1 MLNAHN
7 VLQSA
12 WQTAF
17 GTPKTP
23 ATVKLQNVS
32 SFRLRPEFQTRA
44 LEQLRGTLAPTHQT
58 TLDNYS
64 GSATFEVSDE
74 TFEDVNYWLEALFG
88 KASPTGTGP
97 YVRDYAAPTTS
108 AITPQFMTLQYGQKY
123 GQTDEVWQ
131 MQDASVAS
139 LTLSGADNTGVQVG
153 GSIIGGKVMPGAL
166 AALSDRTGV
175 TRMSGCMASVAIE
188 TWTGSTFTPLAS
200 SAFSWEISINSNRE
214 YRGYL
219 GDCTPTAYHD
229 QKWNGQL
236 RLSLELNDSTDDYLS
251 AMLSTASAIL
261 ERQVKIE
268 YKTGTS
274 TTERS
279 MAITFAGHSMQ
290 APELFQDRNGV
301 TTYDLVLDGV
311 YNSTLGNWLKI
322 ETKSATQTL
331 A

>member
-1 MLNAHN
+1 MLDAHN

-58 TLDNYS
+58 TLDNYA

-88 KASPTGTGP
+88 TASPTGTGP
-97 YVRDYAAPTTS
+97 YVRAYAAPTTA
-108 AITPQFMTLQYGQKY
+108 AITPHFMTLQWGQAD
-123 GQTDEVWQ
+123 GVFQL
-131 MQDASVAS
+131 QDASIAS

-153 GSIIGGKVMPGAL
+153 GSIIAGKVIPGTL
-166 AALSDRTGV
+166 ASLLDRTAV

-188 TWTGSTFTPLAS
+188 TWTGSAFTPLAS
-200 SAFSWEISINSNRE
+200 SAFSWELSINSNRE

-236 RLSLELNDSTDDYLS
+236 RLSLELNGTTDDYLI
-251 AMLSTASAIL
+251 AMLGASSAIL
-261 ERQVKIE
+261 EKQVRIK
-268 YKTGTS
+268 YSTGS
-274 TTERS
+274 GASLRS
-279 MAITFAGHSMQ
+279 MTITFAGHSMQ
-290 APELFQDRNGV
+290 APEF
-301 TTYDLVLDGV
+301 
-311 YNSTLGNWLKI
+311 SKI
-322 ETKSATQTL
+322 AMAL
-331 A
+331 

>member
-58 TLDNYS
+58 TLDNYA

-74 TFEDVNYWLEALFG
+74 TFEDVNYWLDALFG
-88 KASPTGTGP
+88 AATPTGTLP
-97 YVRDYAAPTTS
+97 YVRAYNAPTT
-108 AITPQFMTLQYGQKY
+108 AAVTPHFMTLQY

-131 MQDASVAS
+131 LQDASVAS

-153 GSIIGGKVMPGAL
+153 GSIIGGKVTAGSL
-166 AALSDRTGV
+166 ASLSDRTGV
-175 TRMSGCMASVAIE
+175 TRMSGCMASVAIAA
-188 TWTGSTFTPLAS
+188 WDSSSFTTLAN
-200 SAFSWEISINSNRE
+200 SAFSWELSINSNRE

-219 GDCTPTAYHD
+219 GNCTPTAYSD

-236 RLSLELNDSTDDYLS
+236 RLSFELNDTTDDHLI

>member
-1 MLNAHN
+1 MLDAHN

-58 TLDNYS
+58 TLDNYA

-88 KASPTGTGP
+88 TASPTGTGP
-97 YVRDYAAPTTS
+97 YVRAYAAPTTA
-108 AITPQFMTLQYGQKY
+108 AITPHFMTLQWGQAN
-123 GQTDEVWQ
+123 GVFQL
-131 MQDASVAS
+131 QDASVAS

-153 GSIIGGKVMPGAL
+153 GSIVAGKVIPGTL
-166 AALSDRTGV
+166 ASLLDRTAV

-188 TWTGSTFTPLAS
+188 TWTGSAFTPLAS
-200 SAFSWEISINSNRE
+200 SAFSWELSINSNRE

-236 RLSLELNDSTDDYLS
+236 RLSLELNATTDDYLI
-251 AMLSTASAIL
+251 AMLGASSAIL
-261 ERQVKIE
+261 EKQVRIK
-268 YKTGTS
+268 YSTGS
-274 TTERS
+274 GASLRS
-279 MAITFAGHSMQ
+279 MTITFAGHSMQ
-290 APELFQDRNGV
+290 APEFFQNRNGV
-301 TTYDLVLDGV
+301 VTYDLVLDGV
-311 YNSTLGNWLKI
+311 YNPTLANWLKI
-322 ETKSATQTL
+322 ETASETAVL

>member
-1 MLNAHN
+1 MLDAHN

-58 TLDNYS
+58 TLDNYA

-88 KASPTGTGP
+88 TASPTGSDP
-97 YVRDYAAPTTS
+97 YVRAYAAPLTS
-108 AITPQFMTLQYGQKY
+108 AVTPKFMTLQW
-123 GQTDEVWQ
+123 GQTNGVFQ
-131 MQDASVAS
+131 IQDASVAS
-139 LTLSGADNTGVQVG
+139 LTLSGADNTGIQVG
-153 GSIIGGKVMPGAL
+153 GSIIGGKVTAGTYTSL
-166 AALSDRTGV
+166 NDRTGV
-175 TRMSGCMASVAIE
+175 TRMSGCMASVGIA
-188 TWTGSTFTPLAS
+188 TWDTSSFTTLAN
-200 SAFSWEISINSNRE
+200 SAFSWELSINSNRE

-219 GDCTPTAYHD
+219 GDCTPTTYND

-236 RLSLELNDSTDDYLS
+236 RLSLELNDSTDDHLI

-311 YNSTLGNWLKI
+311 YNPTLANWLKI

>member
-17 GTPKTP
+17 GTAVTKS
-23 ATVKLQNVS
+23 TVKLQNVS
-32 SFRLRPEFQTRA
+32 SFKLRPEYQTRA

-58 TLDNYS
+58 TLDNYA

-88 KASPTGTGP
+88 TASPSGAGP
-97 YVRDYAAPTTS
+97 YARAYNAPTTS
-108 AITPQFMTLQYGQKY
+108 GVTPRFMTLQH
-123 GQTDEVWQ
+123 GQTNEVWQ
-131 MQDASVAS
+131 LQDASVAS
-139 LTLSGADNTGVQVG
+139 LTLSGANNTGVQVG
-153 GSIIGGKVMPGAL
+153 GSILGGKVMQGAL
-166 AALSDRTGV
+166 AALSDRTGT

-200 SAFSWEISINSNRE
+200 SAFSWELSINSNRE

-219 GDCTPTAYHD
+219 GDCTPTAYND

-236 RLSLELNDSTDDYLS
+236 RLSLELNDTTDDHLI
-251 AMLSTASAIL
+251 AMLGASSAIL
-261 ERQVKIE
+261 EKQVRIT
-268 YKTGTS
+268 YKTGTGNG
-274 TTERS
+274 ERS

-290 APELFQDRNGV
+290 APELFPDRNGV
-301 TTYDLVLDGV
+301 ITYDLVLDGV
-311 YNSTLGNWLKI
+311 YNPTLANWLKI

>member
-17 GTPKTP
+17 GTPKTS

-44 LEQLRGTLAPTHQT
+44 LDQLRGTLAPTHQT

-74 TFEDVNYWLEALFG
+74 TFEDVNYWLDALFG
-88 KASPTGTGP
+88 AATATGSLP
-97 YVRDYAAPTTS
+97 YVRAYNAPTT
-108 AITPQFMTLQYGQKY
+108 AAVTPHFMTLQYGQAN
-123 GQTDEVWQ
+123 EVWQ
-131 MQDASVAS
+131 LQDASVAS
-139 LTLSGADNTGVQVG
+139 LTLSGANNSGVQVG
-153 GSIIGGKVMPGAL
+153 GSIIGGKVIQGTL
-166 AALSDRTGV
+166 ASLSDRTAV
-175 TRMSGCMASVAIE
+175 TRMSGCMAKVSIGAWDATSLTE
-188 TWTGSTFTPLAS
+188 LAD
-200 SAFSWEISINSNRE
+200 SAFSWELSINSNRE

-236 RLSLELNDSTDDYLS
+236 RLSLELNTTTAAYLTTMLDS
-251 AMLSTASAIL
+251 AGSTIL
-261 ERQVKIE
+261 ERQVEIK
-268 YKTGTS
+268 YS
-274 TTERS
+274 TTTSGKARS
-279 MAITFAGHSMQ
+279 MTIKFAGHSMQ
-290 APELFQDRNGV
+290 APEIYQDRNGV

-311 YNSTLGNWLKI
+311 YNSKLTNWLTI
-322 ETKSATQTL
+322 STESGA
-331 A
+331 AAFV

>member
-1 MLNAHN
+1 MLDAHN

-58 TLDNYS
+58 TLDNYA

-74 TFEDVNYWLEALFG
+74 TFEDVNYWLDALFG
-88 KASPTGTGP
+88 AATATGTLP
-97 YVRDYAAPTTS
+97 YVRAYNAPTT
-108 AITPQFMTLQYGQKY
+108 AAVTPHFMTLQY

-131 MQDASVAS
+131 LQDASVAS

-153 GSIIGGKVMPGAL
+153 GSIIGGKVTAGSL
-166 AALSDRTGV
+166 ASLSDRTGV
-175 TRMSGCMASVAIE
+175 TRMSGCMASVGIA
-188 TWTGSTFTPLAS
+188 TWDTSSFTTLAN
-200 SAFSWEISINSNRE
+200 SAFSWELSINSNRE

-219 GDCTPTAYHD
+219 GDCTPTAYSD

-236 RLSLELNDSTDDYLS
+236 RLSFELNDTTDDHLI

-311 YNSTLGNWLKI
+311 YNPTLANWLKI

>member
-32 SFRLRPEFQTRA
+32 SFRLRPEFQTRV

-58 TLDNYS
+58 TLDNYA

-88 KASPTGTGP
+88 TASPTGTGP
-97 YVRDYAAPTTS
+97 YVRAYAAPTTA
-108 AITPQFMTLQYGQKY
+108 AITPHFMTLQWGQAD
-123 GQTDEVWQ
+123 GVFQL
-131 MQDASVAS
+131 QDASIAS

-153 GSIIGGKVMPGAL
+153 GSIIAGKVIPGTL
-166 AALSDRTGV
+166 ASLLDRTAV

-188 TWTGSTFTPLAS
+188 TWTGSAFTPLAS
-200 SAFSWEISINSNRE
+200 SAFSWELSINSNRE

-236 RLSLELNDSTDDYLS
+236 RLSLELNGTTDDYLI
-251 AMLSTASAIL
+251 AMLGASSAIL
-261 ERQVKIE
+261 EKQVRIK
-268 YKTGTS
+268 YSTGS
-274 TTERS
+274 GASLRS
-279 MAITFAGHSMQ
+279 MTITFAGHSMQ
-290 APELFQDRNGV
+290 APEFFQNRNGV
-301 TTYDLVLDGV
+301 VTYDLVLDGV
-311 YNSTLGNWLKI
+311 YNPTLANWLKI
-322 ETKSATQTL
+322 ETASETAVL

>member
-32 SFRLRPEFQTRA
+32 SFRRRPEFQTRA
-44 LEQLRGTLAPTHQT
+44 LDQLRGTLAPTHQT
-58 TLDNYS
+58 TLDNYA

-88 KASPTGTGP
+88 TASPTGTGP
-97 YVRDYAAPTTS
+97 YVRTYNAPTTS
-108 AITPQFMTLQYGQKY
+108 GVTPRFMTLQH
-123 GQTDEVWQ
+123 GQTNEVWQ
-131 MQDASVAS
+131 LQDASVAS

-153 GSIIGGKVMPGAL
+153 GSIIGGKVTAGSL
-166 AALSDRTGV
+166 ASLSDRTAV

-188 TWTGSTFTPLAS
+188 TWTGSAFTPLAS
-200 SAFSWEISINSNRE
+200 SAFSWELSINSNRE

-236 RLSLELNDSTDDYLS
+236 RLSLELNGTTDDYLI
-251 AMLSTASAIL
+251 AMLGASSAIL
-261 ERQVKIE
+261 EKQVRIE
-268 YKTGTS
+268 YSTGS
-274 TTERS
+274 GASLRS
-279 MAITFAGHSMQ
+279 MTITFAGHSMQ
-290 APELFQDRNGV
+290 APEFFQNRNGV
-301 TTYDLVLDGV
+301 VTDDLVLDGV
-311 YNSTLGNWLKI
+311 YNPTLANWLKI

>member
-1 MLNAHN
+1 MLDAHN

-12 WQTAF
+12 WQSAF

-88 KASPTGTGP
+88 TASPTGPGP
-97 YVRDYAAPTTS
+97 YVRAYAAPTTA
-108 AITPQFMTLQYGQKY
+108 AITPHFMTLQWGQAN
-123 GQTDEVWQ
+123 GVFQ

-139 LTLSGADNTGVQVG
+139 LTLSGANNTGVQVG
-153 GSIIGGKVMPGAL
+153 GSIVGGKVTAGAL
-166 AALSDRTGV
+166 QTLDDRTAV
-175 TRMSGCMASVAIE
+175 TRMSGCMASVSIAD
-188 TWTGSTFTPLAS
+188 WSSSSFTALSS
-200 SAFSWEISINSNRE
+200 SAFSWELSINSNRE

-219 GDCTPTAYHD
+219 GDCAPTAYND

-236 RLSLELNDSTDDYLS
+236 RLSLELNDTTDDHLI
-251 AMLSTASAIL
+251 AMLGASSAIL
-261 ERQVKIE
+261 EKQVKIE

-290 APELFQDRNGV
+290 APELFPDRNGV
-301 TTYDLVLDGV
+301 LTYDLVLDGV
-311 YNSTLGNWLKI
+311 YNPTLANWLKI

>member
-12 WQTAF
+12 WQSAF
-17 GTPKTP
+17 GTPNTT

-58 TLDNYS
+58 TLDNYA

-74 TFEDVNYWLEALFG
+74 TFEDINYWLEALFG
-88 KASPTGTGP
+88 SATPTGNLP
-97 YVRDYAAPTTS
+97 YVRAYAAPTT
-108 AITPQFMTLQYGQKY
+108 AAVTPHFMTLQWGQAN
-123 GQTDEVWQ
+123 GVFQL
-131 MQDASVAS
+131 QDASVAS
-139 LTLSGADNTGVQVG
+139 LTLSGADNTGIQVG
-153 GSIIGGKVMPGAL
+153 GSIIGGKVTAGTYTSL
-166 AALSDRTGV
+166 NDRTGT
-175 TRMSGCMASVAIE
+175 TRMSGCMASVGIA
-188 TWTGSTFTPLAS
+188 TWDTSSFTTLAN
-200 SAFSWEISINSNRE
+200 SAFSWELSINSNRE

-219 GDCTPTAYHD
+219 GDCTPTAYSD

-236 RLSLELNDSTDDYLS
+236 RLSLELNDTTDDHLI
-251 AMLSTASAIL
+251 AMLGASSAIL
-261 ERQVKIE
+261 EKQVRIT

-311 YNSTLGNWLKI
+311 YNPTLANWLKI

>member
-1 MLNAHN
+1 MLDAHN

-88 KASPTGTGP
+88 TASPTGPGP
-97 YVRDYAAPTTS
+97 YVRAYAAPLTS
-108 AITPQFMTLQYGQKY
+108 AVTPKFMTLQW
-123 GQTDEVWQ
+123 GQTNGVFQ
-131 MQDASVAS
+131 IQDASVAS
-139 LTLSGADNTGVQVG
+139 LTLSGADNTGIQVG
-153 GSIIGGKVMPGAL
+153 GSIIGGKVTAGTYTSL
-166 AALSDRTGV
+166 NDRTAV
-175 TRMSGCMASVAIE
+175 TRMSGCMASVAIAA
-188 TWTGSTFTPLAS
+188 WDSSSFTTLAN
-200 SAFSWEISINSNRE
+200 SAFSWELSINSNRE

-219 GDCTPTAYHD
+219 GDCTPTAYSD

-236 RLSLELNDSTDDYLS
+236 RLSLELNDTTDDHLI
-251 AMLSTASAIL
+251 AMLGASSAIL
-261 ERQVKIE
+261 EKQVRIT

>member
-1 MLNAHN
+1 MLDAHN

-58 TLDNYS
+58 TLDNYA

-88 KASPTGTGP
+88 TASPTGTGP
-97 YVRDYAAPTTS
+97 YVRAYAAPTTA
-108 AITPQFMTLQYGQKY
+108 AITPHFMTLQWGQAN
-123 GQTDEVWQ
+123 GVFQL
-131 MQDASVAS
+131 QDASIAS

-153 GSIIGGKVMPGAL
+153 GSIIAGKVIPGTL
-166 AALSDRTGV
+166 ASLLDRTAV

-188 TWTGSTFTPLAS
+188 TWTGSAFTPLAS
-200 SAFSWEISINSNRE
+200 SAFSWELSINSNRE

-236 RLSLELNDSTDDYLS
+236 RLSLELNGTTDDYLI
-251 AMLSTASAIL
+251 AMLGASSAIL
-261 ERQVKIE
+261 EKQVRIK
-268 YKTGTS
+268 YSTGS
-274 TTERS
+274 GASLRS
-279 MAITFAGHSMQ
+279 MTITFAGHSMQ
-290 APELFQDRNGV
+290 APELFPDRNGV
-301 TTYDLVLDGV
+301 VTYDLVLDGV
-311 YNSTLGNWLKI
+311 YNPTLANWLKI
-322 ETKSATQTL
+322 ETASETAVL

>member
-1 MLNAHN
+1 MLDAHN

-12 WQTAF
+12 WQSKF
-17 GTPKTP
+17 GTANAT
-23 ATVKLQNVS
+23 ATVKLQNVT

-58 TLDNYS
+58 TLDNYA

-74 TFEDVNYWLEALFG
+74 TFEDVNYWLDALFG
-88 KASPTGTGP
+88 AATATGPLP
-97 YVRDYAAPTTS
+97 YVRAYNAPTT
-108 AITPQFMTLQYGQKY
+108 AAVTPHFMTLQY

-131 MQDASVAS
+131 LQDASVAS

-153 GSIIGGKVMPGAL
+153 GSIIGGKVTAGSL
-166 AALSDRTGV
+166 ASLSDRTGV
-175 TRMSGCMASVAIE
+175 TRMSGCMASVGIA
-188 TWTGSTFTPLAS
+188 TWDTSSFTTLAN
-200 SAFSWEISINSNRE
+200 SAFSWELSINSNRE

-219 GDCTPTAYHD
+219 GDCTPTAYSD

-236 RLSLELNDSTDDYLS
+236 RLSLELNDTTDDHLI
-251 AMLSTASAIL
+251 AMLGASSAIL
-261 ERQVKIE
+261 EKQVRIT

-301 TTYDLVLDGV
+301 ITYDLVLDGV

>member
-1 MLNAHN
+1 MLDAHN

-12 WQTAF
+12 WQSAF
-17 GTPKTP
+17 GTAAPT

-58 TLDNYS
+58 TLDNYA

-74 TFEDVNYWLEALFG
+74 TFEDVNYWLDALFG
-88 KASPTGTGP
+88 AATATGTGP
-97 YVRDYAAPTTS
+97 YVRTYNAPTTS
-108 AITPQFMTLQYGQKY
+108 GVTPRFMTLQH
-123 GQTDEVWQ
+123 GQTNEVWQ
-131 MQDASVAS
+131 LQDASVAS

-153 GSIIGGKVMPGAL
+153 GSIIGGKVIQGTL
-166 AALSDRTGV
+166 ASLSDRTAV
-175 TRMSGCMASVAIE
+175 TRMSGCMASVAIAA
-188 TWTGSTFTPLAS
+188 WDSSSFTTLAN
-200 SAFSWEISINSNRE
+200 SAFSWELSINSNRE

-219 GDCTPTAYHD
+219 GNCTPTAYSD

-236 RLSLELNDSTDDYLS
+236 RLSFELNDTTDDHLN

-311 YNSTLGNWLKI
+311 YNSKLANWLKI

>member
-58 TLDNYS
+58 TLDNYA

-88 KASPTGTGP
+88 AVTPSGNLP
-97 YVRDYAAPTTS
+97 YVRAYNAPTT
-108 AITPQFMTLQYGQKY
+108 AAVTPHFMTLQY

-131 MQDASVAS
+131 LQDASVAS

-153 GSIIGGKVMPGAL
+153 GSIIGGKVTAGSL
-166 AALSDRTGV
+166 ASLSDRTGV
-175 TRMSGCMASVAIE
+175 TRMSGCMASVGIA
-188 TWTGSTFTPLAS
+188 TWDTSSFTTLAN
-200 SAFSWEISINSNRE
+200 SAFSWELSINSNRE

-219 GDCTPTAYHD
+219 GDCAPTAYND

-236 RLSLELNDSTDDYLS
+236 RLSLELNDTTDDHLI
-251 AMLSTASAIL
+251 AMLGASSAIL
-261 ERQVKIE
+261 EKQVRIT

>member
-12 WQTAF
+12 WQSAF
-17 GTPKTP
+17 GTANPT

-58 TLDNYS
+58 TLDNYA

-88 KASPTGTGP
+88 TASPTGSDP
-97 YVRDYAAPTTS
+97 YVRAYAAPLTS
-108 AITPQFMTLQYGQKY
+108 AVTPKFMTLQW
-123 GQTDEVWQ
+123 GQTNGVFQ
-131 MQDASVAS
+131 IQDASVAS
-139 LTLSGADNTGVQVG
+139 LTLSGADNTGIQVG
-153 GSIIGGKVMPGAL
+153 GSIIGGKVTAGTYTSL
-166 AALSDRTGV
+166 NDRTGT
-175 TRMSGCMASVAIE
+175 TRMSGCMASVGIA
-188 TWTGSTFTPLAS
+188 TWDTSSFTTLAN
-200 SAFSWEISINSNRE
+200 SAFSWELSINSNRE
-214 YRGYL
+214 YRSYL
-219 GDCTPTAYHD
+219 GSCTPKAYND

-236 RLSLELNDSTDDYLS
+236 RLSLELNTTTAAYLTTMLDS
-251 AMLSTASAIL
+251 AGSTIL

-311 YNSTLGNWLKI
+311 YNSKLANWLKI

>member
-44 LEQLRGTLAPTHQT
+44 LDQLRGSLAPTYQS
-58 TLDNYS
+58 TLDNYA

-74 TFEDVNYWLEALFG
+74 SFEDVNYWLDSLFG
-88 KASPTGTGP
+88 TVSPTGAGP
-97 YVRDYAAPTTS
+97 YVRAYAAPTT
-108 AITPQFMTLQYGQKY
+108 AAVTPHFMTLQWGQAN
-123 GQTDEVWQ
+123 GVFQL
-131 MQDASVAS
+131 QDASVAS
-139 LTLSGADNTGVQVG
+139 LTLSGADNTGIQVG
-153 GSIIGGKVMPGAL
+153 GSIIGGKVTAGTYTSL
-166 AALSDRTGV
+166 NDRTGT
-175 TRMSGCMASVAIE
+175 TRMSGCMAKVSIGAWDATSLTE
-188 TWTGSTFTPLAS
+188 LAD
-200 SAFSWEISINSNRE
+200 SAFSWELSINSNRE

-236 RLSLELNDSTDDYLS
+236 KLSVELNDTTDDHLI
-251 AMLSTASAIL
+251 AMLGASSAIL
-261 ERQVKIE
+261 QKQVKIT
-268 YKTGTS
+268 YTTGTGA
-274 TTERS
+274 TLRS
-279 MAITFAGHSMQ
+279 LVLTFAGHSMQ

-301 TTYDLVLDGV
+301 MTYDLVLDGV

>member
-12 WQTAF
+12 WQTTF

-58 TLDNYS
+58 TLDNYA

-74 TFEDVNYWLEALFG
+74 TFEDVNYWLDALFG
-88 KASPTGTGP
+88 AATATGSDP
-97 YVRDYAAPTTS
+97 YVRAYAAPLTS
-108 AITPQFMTLQYGQKY
+108 AVTPKFMTLQW
-123 GQTDEVWQ
+123 GQTNGVFQ
-131 MQDASVAS
+131 IQDASVAS
-139 LTLSGADNTGVQVG
+139 LTLSGADNTGIQVG
-153 GSIIGGKVMPGAL
+153 GSIIGGKVTAGTYTSL
-166 AALSDRTGV
+166 NDRTGT
-175 TRMSGCMASVAIE
+175 TRMSGCMAKVSIG
-188 TWTGSTFTPLAS
+188 TWDATSLTELAD
-200 SAFSWEISINSNRE
+200 SAFSWELSINSNRE

-236 RLSLELNDSTDDYLS
+236 RLSLELNTTTAAYLTTMLDS
-251 AMLSTASAIL
+251 AGSTIL
-261 ERQVKIE
+261 ERQVEIK
-268 YKTGTS
+268 YS
-274 TTERS
+274 TTTSGKERS
-279 MAITFAGHSMQ
+279 MTIKFAGHSMQ
-290 APELFQDRNGV
+290 APEIYQDRNGV

-311 YNSTLGNWLKI
+311 YNSKLTNWLKI

>member
-1 MLNAHN
+1 MLDAHN

-58 TLDNYS
+58 TLDNYA

-88 KASPTGTGP
+88 TASPTGTGP
-97 YVRDYAAPTTS
+97 YVRAYAAPTTA
-108 AITPQFMTLQYGQKY
+108 AITPHFMTLQWGQAD
-123 GQTDEVWQ
+123 GVFQL
-131 MQDASVAS
+131 QDASIAS

-153 GSIIGGKVMPGAL
+153 GSIIAGKVIPGTL
-166 AALSDRTGV
+166 ASLLDRTAV

-188 TWTGSTFTPLAS
+188 TWTGSAFTPLAS
-200 SAFSWEISINSNRE
+200 SAFSWELSINSNRE

-219 GDCTPTAYHD
+219 GNCTPTAYHD

-236 RLSLELNDSTDDYLS
+236 RLSLELNGTTDDYLI
-251 AMLSTASAIL
+251 AMLGASSAIL
-261 ERQVKIE
+261 EKQVRIK
-268 YKTGTS
+268 YSTGS
-274 TTERS
+274 GASLRS
-279 MAITFAGHSMQ
+279 MTITFAGHSMQ
-290 APELFQDRNGV
+290 APEFFQNRNGV
-301 TTYDLVLDGV
+301 VTYDLVLDGV
-311 YNSTLGNWLKI
+311 YNPTLANWLKI
-322 ETKSATQTL
+322 ETASETAVL

>member
-1 MLNAHN
+1 MLDAHN

-58 TLDNYS
+58 TLDNYA

-88 KASPTGTGP
+88 AVTPTGAP
-97 YVRDYAAPTTS
+97 YTRSYAAPTT
-108 AITPQFMTLQYGQKY
+108 AAVIPHFMTLQWGQAN
-123 GQTDEVWQ
+123 GVFQL
-131 MQDASVAS
+131 QDASVAS
-139 LTLSGADNTGVQVG
+139 LTLSGADNTGIQVG
-153 GSIIGGKVMPGAL
+153 GSIISGKVTAGTYTSL
-166 AALSDRTGV
+166 NDRTGT
-175 TRMSGCMASVAIE
+175 TRMSGCMASVGIA
-188 TWTGSTFTPLAS
+188 TWDTSSFTTLAN
-200 SAFSWEISINSNRE
+200 SAFSWELSINSNRE

-219 GDCTPTAYHD
+219 GDCTPTAYSD

-236 RLSLELNDSTDDYLS
+236 RLSLELNDTTDDHLI
-251 AMLSTASAIL
+251 AMLGASSAIL
-261 ERQVKIE
+261 EKQVRIT

-290 APELFQDRNGV
+290 APELFPDRNGV
-301 TTYDLVLDGV
+301 ITYDLVLDGV
-311 YNSTLGNWLKI
+311 YNPTLANWLKI

>member
-1 MLNAHN
+1 MLDAHN

-17 GTPKTP
+17 GTPNTT

-88 KASPTGTGP
+88 TASPTGTGP
-97 YVRDYAAPTTS
+97 YVRAYAAPTTA
-108 AITPQFMTLQYGQKY
+108 AITPHFMTLQWGQAN
-123 GQTDEVWQ
+123 GVFQL
-131 MQDASVAS
+131 QDASVAS

-153 GSIIGGKVMPGAL
+153 GSIIAGKVIPGTL
-166 AALSDRTGV
+166 ASLLDRTAV

-188 TWTGSTFTPLAS
+188 TWAGSTFTPLAS
-200 SAFSWEISINSNRE
+200 SAFSWELSINSNRE

-236 RLSLELNDSTDDYLS
+236 RLSLELNATTDDYLI
-251 AMLSTASAIL
+251 AMLGASSAIL
-261 ERQVKIE
+261 EKQVRIK
-268 YKTGTS
+268 YSTGS
-274 TTERS
+274 GASLRS
-279 MAITFAGHSMQ
+279 MTITFAGHSMQ
-290 APELFQDRNGV
+290 APEFFQNRNGV
-301 TTYDLVLDGV
+301 VTYDLVLDGV
-311 YNSTLGNWLKI
+311 YNPTLANWLKI
-322 ETKSATQTL
+322 ETASETAVL

>member
-12 WQTAF
+12 WQSAF
-17 GTPKTP
+17 GTPKTS

-44 LEQLRGTLAPTHQT
+44 LDQLRGTLAPTHQT

-74 TFEDVNYWLEALFG
+74 TFEDVNYWLDALFG
-88 KASPTGTGP
+88 AATATGSLP
-97 YVRDYAAPTTS
+97 YVRAYNAPTT
-108 AITPQFMTLQYGQKY
+108 AAVTPHFMTLQYGQAN
-123 GQTDEVWQ
+123 EVWQ
-131 MQDASVAS
+131 LQDASVAS
-139 LTLSGADNTGVQVG
+139 LTLSGANNSGVQVG
-153 GSIIGGKVMPGAL
+153 GSIIGGKVIQGTL
-166 AALSDRTGV
+166 ASLSDRTAV
-175 TRMSGCMASVAIE
+175 TRMSGCMAKVSIGAWDATSLTE
-188 TWTGSTFTPLAS
+188 LAD
-200 SAFSWEISINSNRE
+200 SAFSWELSINSNRE

-219 GDCTPTAYHD
+219 GKCTPTAYSD

-236 RLSLELNDSTDDYLS
+236 RLSFELNDTTDDHLI
-251 AMLSTASAIL
+251 AMLSTTASAIL

-311 YNSTLGNWLKI
+311 YNPTLANWLKI

>member
-1 MLNAHN
+1 L
-7 VLQSA
+7 
-12 WQTAF
+12 F
-17 GTPKTP
+17 GT
-23 ATVKLQNVS
+23 
-32 SFRLRPEFQTRA
+32 
-44 LEQLRGTLAPTHQT
+44 
-58 TLDNYS
+58 
-64 GSATFEVSDE
+64 
-74 TFEDVNYWLEALFG
+74 
-88 KASPTGTGP
+88 ASPTGNLP
-97 YVRDYAAPTTS
+97 YVRAYNAPTT
-108 AITPQFMTLQYGQKY
+108 AAVTPRFMTLQY

-131 MQDASVAS
+131 LQDASVAS

-175 TRMSGCMASVAIE
+175 TRMSGCMASVAIAA
-188 TWTGSTFTPLAS
+188 WDSSSFTTLAN
-200 SAFSWEISINSNRE
+200 SAFSWELSINSNRE

-219 GDCTPTAYHD
+219 GNCTPTAYSD

-236 RLSLELNDSTDDYLS
+236 RLSFELNDTTDDHLI

-311 YNSTLGNWLKI
+311 YNPTLANWLKI

>member
-1 MLNAHN
+1 MLDAHN

-12 WQTAF
+12 WQSGF
-17 GTPKTP
+17 GTANPT

-58 TLDNYS
+58 TLDNYA

-74 TFEDVNYWLEALFG
+74 TFEDVNYWLDALFG
-88 KASPTGTGP
+88 AATATGALP
-97 YVRDYAAPTTS
+97 YVRAYNAPTT
-108 AITPQFMTLQYGQKY
+108 AAVTPHFMTLLWGQAN
-123 GQTDEVWQ
+123 GVFQL
-131 MQDASVAS
+131 QDASVAS

-153 GSIIGGKVMPGAL
+153 GSIIGGKVMPGTL

-175 TRMSGCMASVAIE
+175 TRMSGCMASVAIAA
-188 TWTGSTFTPLAS
+188 WDSSSFTTLAN
-200 SAFSWEISINSNRE
+200 SAFSWELSINSNRE

-219 GDCTPTAYHD
+219 GNCTPTAYSD

-236 RLSLELNDSTDDYLS
+236 RLSFELNDTTDDYLI